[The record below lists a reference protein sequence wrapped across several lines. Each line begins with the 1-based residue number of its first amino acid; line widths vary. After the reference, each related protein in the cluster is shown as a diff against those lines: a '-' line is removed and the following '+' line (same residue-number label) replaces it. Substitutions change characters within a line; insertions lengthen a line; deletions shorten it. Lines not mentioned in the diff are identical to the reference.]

1 MFMRERSVFS
11 FRPMLSRGGW
21 LIPDNEH
28 SHPAGLHV
36 GFGSGLFR
44 HTQYRDRAFDGCA
57 ADRASQ
63 SNWVPRGGRFW
74 LQPPAQRARRAR
86 HAPGSISHYPIWSH
100 SALCRIGVG
109 YALNLG
115 NISDG
120 ILTNIS
126 VDQNFALILQAGAD
140 WMLTPNWGVFVD
152 GKKAFLSTD
161 TQGFAVPGNVPVRAP
176 LTLDPWLASAGV
188 TFKY

>member
-1 MFMRERSVFS
+1 LALEAGYFVTPNIAIALSTGVPPIVHLKATGFPGAAASGSNLLRSV
-11 FRPMLSRGGW
+11 RAGPAMLLVQYHITQFGP
-21 LIPDNEH
+21 IQPY
-28 SHPAGLHV
+28 AG
-36 GFGSGLFR
+36 
-44 HTQYRDRAFDGCA
+44 
-57 ADRASQ
+57 
-63 SNWVPRGGRFW
+63 
-74 LQPPAQRARRAR
+74 
-86 HAPGSISHYPIWSH
+86 
-100 SALCRIGVG
+100 IGVG
-109 YALNLG
+109 YALNFG

-161 TQGFAVPGNVPVRAP
+161 TQGFAVPGNVPVRAH